1 MKRDAFFDNAKF
13 ILIFLVVFGHMI
25 QPFTQD
31 SAIMRVSYDFIYLF
45 HMPAF
50 ILLSGFFAKGIGNPG
65 YIWSLTKKL
74 VFPYIIFQGVY
85 SAYYYLIGNAS
96 WQTPIFE
103 PHWSLWFL
111 LSLFTWHLLLIVFKK
126 MPPMAGIISAVGI
139 GIIVGY
145 IDGIGAEYSLSRTFV
160 FFPFFLMGYWTTKEQ
175 IKNLTHPL
183 VKHVSFAI
191 MSVVVLLLVYLP
203 SFSSRW
209 LLGSYAFADL
219 DQPIWGGLTRL
230 GVYLIATILI
240 CSLFAWIPRKQYQ
253 WTNLGQQ
260 TLYVYLLHGLFIQFF
275 REAGWFRVDHI
286 LDVFGLAIL
295 SLLIVLL
302 LSSKTVFISCQ
313 PIIEGRLTQI
323 KLRMMERK
331 NRKDKQVNYQ

>member
-50 ILLSGFFAKGIGNPG
+50 ILLSGFFAKGIGNAG
-65 YIWSLTKKL
+65 YIWNLTKKL

-96 WQTPIFE
+96 WQTPIFQ

-111 LSLFTWHLLLIVFKK
+111 LSLFSWHLLLIVFKK
-126 MPPMAGIISAVGI
+126 MPPLAGIISAVGI

-145 IDGIGAEYSLSRTFV
+145 INGIGAEYSLSRTFV
-160 FFPFFLMGYWTTKEQ
+160 FFPFFLMGYWITKDQ
-175 IKNLTHPL
+175 IKNLTHPI

-191 MSVVVLLLVYLP
+191 MSIVVILLVYLP
-203 SFSSRW
+203 SFSSHW
-209 LLGSYAFADL
+209 LLGSFAFADL
-219 DQPIWGGLTRL
+219 DQPIWGGFIRL
-230 GVYLIATILI
+230 GIYLIATILI
-240 CSLFAWIPRKQYQ
+240 CSLFAWIPRKQYR

-302 LSSKTVFISCQ
+302 LSSKTVFISFQ

-323 KLRMMERK
+323 KLRIMERK